1 MLRNIPRNVWAF
13 DLEWVPDVAS
23 GRRAY
28 NLPAEMPDN
37 EVYEVMW
44 ARGGATV
51 DDPHPY
57 LKTMLCRIVSVAA
70 VIRRVHDDGHI
81 GLTIYSLP
89 EEGPIAEKELIGR
102 FLRGIGESNPKPQ
115 LVGFNSR
122 ESDLP
127 ILIQRGIANGVEAA
141 GFSHRPEKPWEG
153 FDYFSKNSEG
163 HIDLKEIVGGWGK
176 ATPKLHEFAAACGIP
191 GKIDTTGDNVIELW
205 LAGDIRRIVEYN
217 EFDALSTY
225 LLWLRAAY
233 FAGLLSS
240 EDHAAEERRLID
252 LLEQRITK
260 GQTHFERYLAKW
272 LAFRAASPVESM

>member
-1 MLRNIPRNVWAF
+1 
-13 DLEWVPDVAS
+13 
-23 GRRAY
+23 
-28 NLPAEMPDN
+28 
-37 EVYEVMW
+37 
-44 ARGGATV
+44 
-51 DDPHPY
+51 
-57 LKTMLCRIVSVAA
+57 
-70 VIRRVHDDGHI
+70 
-81 GLTIYSLP
+81 
-89 EEGPIAEKELIGR
+89 
-102 FLRGIGESNPKPQ
+102 
-115 LVGFNSR
+115 
-122 ESDLP
+122 
-127 ILIQRGIANGVEAA
+127 VEAA